1 MQGPDSKTS
10 FQKQTSKGHPPWR
23 TGWRSVE
30 YGPQR
35 ESGCLLKICS
45 LQGPAMEKELLLW
58 EVDDENAP
66 TFPCFFS
73 NHSKLFDEK
82 DGISR
87 ATRVVLVEKVE
98 ACTKF
103 STVAPPPLPCEF
115 EVFRSAPT
123 DDPSGHP

>member
-1 MQGPDSKTS
+1 MRM
-10 FQKQTSKGHPPWR
+10 PPLFH
-23 TGWRSVE
+23 V
-30 YGPQR
+30 
-35 ESGCLLKICS
+35 
-45 LQGPAMEKELLLW
+45 
-58 EVDDENAP
+58 
-66 TFPCFFS
+66 FFS